1 MHTWRVGCGIVL
13 VGLYGAMTG
22 ARSGWAQ
29 RPVTPSTGDTVE
41 VTAGARYAQGGV
53 HRFLLG
59 GGYRDL
65 WTTPIRVPVLDLSAG
80 GGLRVVKQGGGMQTR
95 SLTLESRD
103 GREYRFRSLDKDPSR
118 FFAPEQRGSIV
129 TSLWQDQTSAIHP
142 AGALV
147 AAHLLEAVGVPHPSP
162 ELVVLPDA
170 PELGDFRAEF
180 AGLLGTFEE
189 YPEEGRDDAPGFA
202 GFRKVVGT
210 DKLFERLNESPEH
223 QVDAHLYLA
232 ARLLDILLN
241 DFDRHEGQWRWG
253 ADSPEAPA
261 RWLPIPRDRDQA
273 FIAYGGALI
282 RLARMRAPK
291 LVDFDSTFNLTGLT
305 MTGGP
310 IDRRLLSAL
319 PLEAWDSVARGV
331 RARLTDDVISEAVRR
346 MPPPYVAQGGE
357 AMAATLRARRDRIP
371 VVAEAYYRRIARVV
385 DVHATDAD
393 ETAEVTWHEDGAATV
408 TVTAKGARRP
418 WFERRFVPDE
428 TREVR
433 LYLHGGDD
441 RAKVTGERRSAL
453 TVRLIG
459 GRGDNRLS
467 DAGGRGIRRY
477 DDGKVG
483 KKDVRYGPDSIVTSQ
498 IDRRPWP
505 APDRSPGEDHGG
517 RFVPALSAGY
527 SSTLGVTTG
536 LELALERYGFRRAP
550 HASRFTLGLLH
561 ASEPSATRFRVGAD
575 WQREASPLYAAVT
588 LQRSTLEIV
597 RFYGL
602 GNDTPAAT
610 VDEAVALD
618 HRQLRGTAEVGVRGP
633 RHRAALGVAV
643 LDAHTPSQPGRRIA
657 LAPPGG
663 PLDATQ
669 LGLEAG
675 FLLDTRDDAAAPAR
689 GVLLRA
695 TVEAVP
701 PVLDNEEFYGRL
713 GASGSGYLALP
724 LPGSPVL
731 ALRAGGARLSGEY
744 PFWAAARLGGA
755 GSLRGYDEDRYS
767 GDAAAW
773 GGAELRVK
781 LGHVVA
787 LLPFDVGVHGLA
799 EAGRVWLDGESS
811 DAWHEAWGGGAWIA
825 VMGRTGTLS
834 LTLARGES
842 RSVLYLRGGFGF

>member
-1 MHTWRVGCGIVL
+1 MHTRRVGCGVVL
-13 VGLYGAMTG
+13 VWLCGAMTA
-22 ARSGWAQ
+22 ARQGVAQ
-29 RPVTPSTGDTVE
+29 HPTAPSAGDTVE

-65 WTTPIRVPVLDLSAG
+65 WTTPIRVPVLDLSAA
-80 GGLRVVKQGGGMQTR
+80 GGLRAVKQGGGMQTR
-95 SLTLESRD
+95 SLTLEARD

-147 AAHLLEAVGVPHPSP
+147 AARLLEAVGVPHPSP
-162 ELVVLPDA
+162 QLVVLPDA
-170 PELGDFRAEF
+170 PALGEFRAEF

-189 YPEEGRDDAPGFA
+189 HPEEGEDDTPGFA

-210 DKLFERLNESPEH
+210 DKLFERLNESPGH
-223 QVDAHLYLA
+223 QVDARVYLT

-253 ADSPEAPA
+253 AAAPEEPA

-319 PLEAWDSVARGV
+319 TREAWDSAARSV
-331 RARLTDDVISEAVRR
+331 RARLTDEVISEAVRR
-346 MPPPYVAQGGE
+346 MPPPYYEQVGS
-357 AMAATLRARRDRIP
+357 AMEATLRARRDRIP
-371 VVAEAYYRRIARVV
+371 RVAEAYYRRIARTV

-393 ETAEVTWHEDGAATV
+393 ETADVTWHDDGAV
-408 TVTAKGARRP
+408 TVAVSAKGARRP
-418 WFERRFVPDE
+418 WYERRFVPEE

-441 RAKVTGERRSAL
+441 RARASGERRSPI
-453 TVRLIG
+453 TVRVIG
-459 GRGDNRLS
+459 GRGDNELS
-467 DAGGRGIRRY
+467 DAGERRVRIY
-477 DDGKVG
+477 DEGKTG
-483 KKDVRYGPDSIVTSQ
+483 KEDVRYGPDSLVTPL

-505 APDRSPGEDHGG
+505 APDRAPGDDHGG

-550 HASRFTLGLLH
+550 YASRFTAGLLH
-561 ASEPSATRFRVGAD
+561 ASEPSATRFRVVAD
-575 WQREASPLYAAVT
+575 WQREASPLYAALT

-602 GNDTPAAT
+602 GNDTPAAASG
-610 VDEAVALD
+610 EAVALD
-618 HRQLRGTAEVGVRGP
+618 HRQLKAAVEAGLRGH
-633 RHRAALGVAV
+633 RHRAAIGVAV
-643 LDAHTPSQPGRRIA
+643 LDARTPAQPGRRIA
-657 LAPPGG
+657 LAPPAG

-669 LGLEAG
+669 LGVEAS
-675 FLLDTRDDAAAPAR
+675 FLLDTRDDVAAPAR
-689 GVLLRA
+689 GLLLRTA
-695 TVEAVP
+695 VEAVP
-701 PVLDNEEFYGRL
+701 AVLGNDELYGRL
-713 GASGSGYLALP
+713 GASASGYLPLP
-724 LPGSPVL
+724 LPGTPVL
-731 ALRAGGARLSGEY
+731 ALRGGGAWLAGEY
-744 PFWAAARLGGA
+744 PFWAAARVGGA
-755 GSLRGYDEDRYS
+755 GSLRGYDEDRFA

-787 LLPFDVGVHGLA
+787 LLPFDIGIHGLA
-799 EAGRVWLDGESS
+799 EAGRVWLEGESS
-811 DAWHEAWGGGAWIA
+811 DGWHEAWGGGAWIA

-842 RSVLYLRGGFGF
+842 RSVMYLRGGFGF